1 MSHNKIET
9 LDANTFEH
17 TPYLTTLSLVYN
29 PITTMDGN
37 TISAIGSVISME
49 VKLFSIFFSTLKFNL
64 LYLFQHLDLSY
75 TGITELSDD
84 LLKSMPKLRELLIHG
99 NKFTKTPESLS
110 LVGKSLTS
118 LYIGDNPIIKFDEES
133 FLGLKALTHLNISD
147 MSELEEISEGTFDNL
162 HLLQVLICENNKK
175 LSKFNLPNFKNL
187 TFLRELDIANGS
199 ISVIDIGPIKKV
211 AVEDVEHLDEDDFEI
226 KHSTTNL
233 RTLKLQ
239 GNPWHCDCNLFKTLQ
254 DVEFFEEH
262 VQPDAR
268 YNLI

>member
-1 MSHNKIET
+1 
-9 LDANTFEH
+9 
-17 TPYLTTLSLVYN
+17 
-29 PITTMDGN
+29 
-37 TISAIGSVISME
+37 
-49 VKLFSIFFSTLKFNL
+49 
-64 LYLFQHLDLSY
+64 
-75 TGITELSDD
+75 
-84 LLKSMPKLRELLIHG
+84 MPKLRELLIHG

-110 LVGKSLTS
+110 SVGKSLTS

-133 FLGLKALTHLNISD
+133 FLGLKVLTHLNISD

-162 HLLQVLICENNKK
+162 NLLQVLICENNKK

-199 ISVIDIGPIKKV
+199 FSAIDIGPIKKTV
-211 AVEDVEHLDEDDFEI
+211 VDDVEHLEETDDTAN
-226 KHSTTNL
+226 KHLTSNL

-262 VQPDAR
+262 FQPDAR
-268 YNLI
+268 

>member
-1 MSHNKIET
+1 
-9 LDANTFEH
+9 
-17 TPYLTTLSLVYN
+17 
-29 PITTMDGN
+29 
-37 TISAIGSVISME
+37 
-49 VKLFSIFFSTLKFNL
+49 
-64 LYLFQHLDLSY
+64 
-75 TGITELSDD
+75 
-84 LLKSMPKLRELLIHG
+84 MPKLRELLIHG

-133 FLGLKALTHLNISD
+133 FLGLKVLTHLNISD
-147 MSELEEISEGTFDNL
+147 MFELEEISEGTFDNL

-199 ISVIDIGPIKKV
+199 ISVIDIGLIKQTNTD
-211 AVEDVEHLDEDDFEI
+211 DVENLKETVDPEI
-226 KHSTTNL
+226 KHLTTSL
-233 RTLKLQ
+233 RTLNLQ

-262 VQPDAR
+262 FQPDAR
-268 YNLI
+268 YILI